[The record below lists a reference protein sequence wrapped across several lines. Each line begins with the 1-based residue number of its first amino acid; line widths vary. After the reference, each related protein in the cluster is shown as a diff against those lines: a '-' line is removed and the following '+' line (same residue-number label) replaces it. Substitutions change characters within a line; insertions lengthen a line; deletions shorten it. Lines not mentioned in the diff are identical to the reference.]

1 MGLETGEFIDD
12 LVQTN
17 PITATD
23 PVTEGS
29 NHLQL
34 IKKVLQQTFPG
45 YDEAVTVTPAELNV
59 LGDAALKGAA
69 NVFTE
74 LNTFDAGTMV
84 PNNVAYRMMEFDG
97 ITPRF
102 FAFIDPSD
110 IMQFGNLNNDG
121 VHTFKETLSFFR
133 GATESFRGVVR
144 SAGSLLVADTAGDLS
159 PVAKTGAE
167 ETITAEWFHEQS
179 IHMKNNVG
187 LKGVNF
193 AGDTSFNLVQM
204 DENDLIEYGDVS
216 LFSILRCSG
225 LLIGVNGNTAGQFL
239 DAADGTF
246 TMADRAAAPG
256 FKLGGFRNPTVLTI
270 TATNHTLIQGNE
282 GQILL
287 TASSVENYNIP
298 TLEEFTT
305 IRILNSKSGP
315 ITLTAVGT
323 SLSLYN
329 ANGAREVATILNL
342 EGGAVAEICYSDTTN
357 ARIFGNGLSV
367 NT

>member
-144 SAGSLLVADTAGDLS
+144 SAGVVPVVVRRRWHSQDVAQQPDRVTSVGFLLGVDELVFVHPFDSFTQKAVAFFRISRSITQYRFS
-159 PVAKTGAE
+159 FRSCSNSSRS
-167 ETITAEWFHEQS
+167 ET
-179 IHMKNNVG
+179 
-187 LKGVNF
+187 VN
-193 AGDTSFNLVQM
+193 G
-204 DENDLIEYGDVS
+204 VS
-216 LFSILRCSG
+216 LSFLSCLAIHFARVVSE
-225 LLIGVNGNTAGQFL
+225 IPRSAATRHRARPEARTISTA
-239 DAADGTF
+239 
-246 TMADRAAAPG
+246 
-256 FKLGGFRNPTVLTI
+256 
-270 TATNHTLIQGNE
+270 
-282 GQILL
+282 
-287 TASSVENYNIP
+287 
-298 TLEEFTT
+298 
-305 IRILNSKSGP
+305 
-315 ITLTAVGT
+315 
-323 SLSLYN
+323 
-329 ANGAREVATILNL
+329 
-342 EGGAVAEICYSDTTN
+342 
-357 ARIFGNGLSV
+357 
-367 NT
+367 